1 MMDVDNSLVT
11 LYISVAKTWRFR
23 TGIDSIDSIE
33 RHYFIYFVSTFH
45 EASLFSY
52 YFHGYG
58 TSKLKSSSQIVPE
71 KEFFH
76 RHHFGKFI

>member
-33 RHYFIYFVSTFH
+33 
-45 EASLFSY
+45 
-52 YFHGYG
+52 
-58 TSKLKSSSQIVPE
+58 
-71 KEFFH
+71 
-76 RHHFGKFI
+76 